1 MFAMENTLIITF
13 VFKRAKKKDVNYMKV
28 IHLLLQLLWLE
39 VALFE
44 LCCRG
49 VNWIIFERE
58 VLFQSLG

>member
-1 MFAMENTLIITF
+1 MFAMENTLVAF
-13 VFKRAKKKDVNYMKV
+13 VFKRAKKDVNYMKV
-28 IHLLLQLLWLE
+28 IHLLLQLLLLE

-58 VLFQSLG
+58 VIFQCLG